1 MNTSLTSQKR
11 CGLVNSNEFSS
22 TRPVEQKLRLNEF
35 KTLYKTWKRGIPWWN
50 HLLLGVLMWLEEH
63 FINLKIESTVDNAI
77 DDYNQVDTTPTG
89 VPPPIYSET
98 DGEMRLTAPYFDEN
112 LSDHIS
118 YKQR

>member
-1 MNTSLTSQKR
+1 M
-11 CGLVNSNEFSS
+11 
-22 TRPVEQKLRLNEF
+22 EQKLRLNEF
-35 KTLYKTWKRGIPWWN
+35 KDLYKQLKRGIPSWLASSPWWD
-50 HLLLGVLMWLEEH
+50 HLLFGVLMWLEEH
-63 FINLKIESTVDNAI
+63 FINLKVESTVDNAI

-89 VPPPIYSET
+89 VPPPIYSEK

>member
-1 MNTSLTSQKR
+1 VGKEQRVNELT
-11 CGLVNSNEFSS
+11 
-22 TRPVEQKLRLNEF
+22 LRLNEF
-35 KTLYKTWKRGIPWWN
+35 KDLYKQLKRGIPWWD
-50 HLLLGVLMWLEEH
+50 HLLFGVLMWLEEH
-63 FINLKIESTVDNAI
+63 FINLKVESTVDNAI

-89 VPPPIYSET
+89 VPPPIYSEK